1 MLRRN
6 RVADPDYFGKL
17 DPDPQKSEKLDPIRF
32 EVKKKFWSS
41 RSSKCSR
48 EWPRTLITEALRLKH
63 KAVKCL

>member
-1 MLRRN
+1 MLRRS

-17 DPDPQKSEKLDPIRF
+17 DPDPQKSEKLHPIHF
-32 EVKKKFWSS
+32 KVKKKFRST

-48 EWPRTLITEALRLKH
+48 ETPRTLITEALRLKH